1 MLKEDIYFKKQSFVT
16 KKMTANACIAL
27 ENGLSEEQIAFMENV
42 CSMRH
47 LMHTNIYALYNV
59 HNVLHDELSSWLY
72 NLGDDI
78 IKFNLPQIK
87 FSVDLMFIDNSFT
100 WDEIDSL
107 DFACES
113 AEEDE
118 VKEKARQEYE
128 AQAILAFY
136 KIHDDIESWL
146 RKVDK
151 KYKTEYAPSGMSR
164 IAAHRHS

>member
-1 MLKEDIYFKKQSFVT
+1 MLKDDIYFKKQSFIS
-16 KKMTANACIAL
+16 KKMKANSCIGL
-27 ENGLSEEQIAFMENV
+27 ENGLSEEQVEFMENV
-42 CSMRH
+42 CTMRH

-59 HNVLHDELSSWLY
+59 QNALYDKLSIWLY
-72 NLGDDI
+72 NLRDDI
-78 IKFNLPQIK
+78 IKFNLPQMK
-87 FSVDLMFIDNSFT
+87 FSVDLMFIDNSST

-128 AQAILAFY
+128 AQAIEDFY
-136 KIHDDIESWL
+136 TIHDDIESWL

-164 IAAHRHS
+164 FK